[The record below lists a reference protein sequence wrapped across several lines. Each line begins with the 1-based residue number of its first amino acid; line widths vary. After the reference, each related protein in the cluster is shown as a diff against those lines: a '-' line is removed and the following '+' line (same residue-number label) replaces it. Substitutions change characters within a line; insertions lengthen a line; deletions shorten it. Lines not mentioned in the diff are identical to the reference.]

1 MKYFNII
8 LILIL
13 FYSCANVGTLGG
25 GPIDD
30 KPPILLKSNLTK
42 DNFNSRTITLEFDEY
57 ISLNNT
63 EKNILILPKTCNLK
77 ISSINKKVTIQL
89 DSQLKNDV
97 TYNLIINGGI
107 IDNNASNK
115 FIYNYIFSKNVL
127 ADSSIIQINLSN
139 LENNKNT
146 KICINSN
153 TGIDSFKNFN
163 IDYMMPV
170 ETEKIIY
177 RGINNPSINLWLYT
191 DKNNDNKPDLYEPI
205 NFIKNINKD
214 STYNISLI
222 NWKKPFK
229 VNKVINDETFSY
241 IKLYYDKEENISE
254 IISKINI
261 ESSKLILITSE
272 YAIAKKDN
280 NSLEFTIDTS
290 VKFNYKDDL
299 KNYILK
305 SIQILKIRNNYIVQY
320 KLPYDINNY
329 EKNYHL
335 NVIRRTLNIKPDTFI
350 ISDKNVGIQDTF
362 NLKNI
367 NIDEEQ
373 KLSHLTVSINSS
385 TSNYF
390 DIKITKNGKYF
401 KTIFNTN
408 LIDEY
413 FEPNVYKIEIYKHNY
428 ENEFNPLNMIKNTQ
442 PIYEKTLYLKASW
455 EEKLDVKVD

>member
-1 MKYFNII
+1 M
-8 LILIL
+8 
-13 FYSCANVGTLGG
+13 
-25 GPIDD
+25 
-30 KPPILLKSNLTK
+30 
-42 DNFNSRTITLEFDEY
+42 
-57 ISLNNT
+57 
-63 EKNILILPKTCNLK
+63 
-77 ISSINKKVTIQL
+77 
-89 DSQLKNDV
+89 
-97 TYNLIINGGI
+97 
-107 IDNNASNK
+107 
-115 FIYNYIFSKNVL
+115 
-127 ADSSIIQINLSN
+127 
-139 LENNKNT
+139 
-146 KICINSN
+146 
-153 TGIDSFKNFN
+153 
-163 IDYMMPV
+163 
-170 ETEKIIY
+170 
-177 RGINNPSINLWLYT
+177 
-191 DKNNDNKPDLYEPI
+191 
-205 NFIKNINKD
+205 
-214 STYNISLI
+214 I

-229 VNKVINDETFSY
+229 VNKVINDETFNY
-241 IKLYYDKEENISE
+241 IKLYYDKEENINE

-320 KLPYDINNY
+320 KLPYDIKNY
-329 EKNYHL
+329 EKNHHL

-373 KLSHLTVSINSS
+373 KLSHLTVSINSI

-455 EEKLDVKVD
+455 EEKLDIKVD

>member
-1 MKYFNII
+1 
-8 LILIL
+8 
-13 FYSCANVGTLGG
+13 
-25 GPIDD
+25 
-30 KPPILLKSNLTK
+30 
-42 DNFNSRTITLEFDEY
+42 
-57 ISLNNT
+57 
-63 EKNILILPKTCNLK
+63 
-77 ISSINKKVTIQL
+77 
-89 DSQLKNDV
+89 
-97 TYNLIINGGI
+97 
-107 IDNNASNK
+107 
-115 FIYNYIFSKNVL
+115 
-127 ADSSIIQINLSN
+127 
-139 LENNKNT
+139 
-146 KICINSN
+146 
-153 TGIDSFKNFN
+153 
-163 IDYMMPV
+163 MMPV

-320 KLPYDINNY
+320 KLPYDIKNY
-329 EKNYHL
+329 EK
-335 NVIRRTLNIKPDTFI
+335 I
-350 ISDKNVGIQDTF
+350 II
-362 NLKNI
+362 
-367 NIDEEQ
+367 
-373 KLSHLTVSINSS
+373 
-385 TSNYF
+385 
-390 DIKITKNGKYF
+390 
-401 KTIFNTN
+401 
-408 LIDEY
+408 
-413 FEPNVYKIEIYKHNY
+413 
-428 ENEFNPLNMIKNTQ
+428 
-442 PIYEKTLYLKASW
+442 
-455 EEKLDVKVD
+455 